1 MTVHVVDASA
11 LLAFL
16 EREPGSDIV
25 ERVLTA
31 GETVVGAANWSE
43 IAQKLLAH
51 GRNWDFARGLVISYG
66 ITIEPVT
73 AEDAELAA
81 QLWERGTALS
91 LADRLC
97 LALGA
102 RLDAPVITADQ
113 AWQGR
118 ERVTLIR

>member
-16 EREPGSDIV
+16 QRESGSDIV
-25 ERVLTA
+25 ERVLSA

-73 AEDAELAA
+73 AEDAEMAA